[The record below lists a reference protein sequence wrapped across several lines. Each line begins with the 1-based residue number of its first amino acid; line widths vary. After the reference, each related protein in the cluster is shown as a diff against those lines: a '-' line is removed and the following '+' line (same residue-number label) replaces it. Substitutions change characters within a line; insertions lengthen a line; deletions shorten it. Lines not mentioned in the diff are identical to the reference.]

1 MWQLKPSFAV
11 IDLDCDSEKEG
22 THAKQPQKSI
32 LAKLEKSRVIQNS
45 SVKIEKMDSDHTAA
59 KKKETDM
66 PKRKISSHATVAES
80 KPDAVAA
87 TSRGHAFRER
97 WLPHKGHGSCRNA
110 ACIFGLRG
118 GVAPAGPA
126 GLCDLCNFADMETL
140 MQHGKGRLTHLLNQL
155 PAPEAGIALARIEDT
170 MGEDFASQL
179 RARMQRS
186 YNRKRADRPRRG
198 PRGPYKKK

>member
-1 MWQLKPSFAV
+1 MRFAKCGCRTKV
-11 IDLDCDSEKEG
+11 
-22 THAKQPQKSI
+22 
-32 LAKLEKSRVIQNS
+32 
-45 SVKIEKMDSDHTAA
+45 TA
-59 KKKETDM
+59 
-66 PKRKISSHATVAES
+66 PV
-80 KPDAVAA
+80 
-87 TSRGHAFRER
+87 
-97 WLPHKGHGSCRNA
+97 RNA

-155 PAPEAGIALARIEDT
+155 AAPEAGIALARIDDT
-170 MGEDFASQL
+170 MGEGFASQL

-186 YNRKRADRPRRG
+186 HNRKRADRPRRG